1 MLIGYA
7 RVSTID
13 QNPAL
18 QMDALKTAGCDKVFT
33 EKASGSHRDRPQL
46 KAALN
51 YLREGDTLVV
61 WKLSRL
67 ARSLTQV
74 IKTAPDI
81 NDRGIALKV
90 LTQNI
95 DTSTSEGRLFF
106 HMTAAF
112 DEFQRELI
120 VENTR
125 AGLAAANKR
134 GRRGGRPRAM
144 HETCRSAGI
153 VTHTGLYVGC
163 GVEWLGRR
171 TKRGWMFR
179 SAKTLGFRARL
190 PSFNDF
196 SRMTRPVPPTKR
208 RRGPVIGFELPRSP
222 DGRSASIA
230 TLL

>member
-74 IKTAPDI
+74 IKTATDI
-81 NDRGIALKV
+81 NDRGIALKGYRPTATAGHTRSGDFV
-90 LTQNI
+90 HHKAARDVFQLFGNI
-95 DTSTSEGRLFF
+95 F
-106 HMTAAF
+106 
-112 DEFQRELI
+112 
-120 VENTR
+120 
-125 AGLAAANKR
+125 
-134 GRRGGRPRAM
+134 
-144 HETCRSAGI
+144 
-153 VTHTGLYVGC
+153 
-163 GVEWLGRR
+163 
-171 TKRGWMFR
+171 
-179 SAKTLGFRARL
+179 ARL
-190 PSFNDF
+190 
-196 SRMTRPVPPTKR
+196 
-208 RRGPVIGFELPRSP
+208 
-222 DGRSASIA
+222 
-230 TLL
+230 

>member
-74 IKTAPDI
+74 IKTATDI

-144 HETCRSAGI
+144 NEPCLS
-153 VTHTGLYVGC
+153 GC
-163 GVEWLGRR
+163 HPHPLHLGC
-171 TKRGWMFR
+171 
-179 SAKTLGFRARL
+179 SQ
-190 PSFNDF
+190 
-196 SRMTRPVPPTKR
+196 
-208 RRGPVIGFELPRSP
+208 SP
-222 DGRSASIA
+222 E
-230 TLL
+230 